1 MNTLRTKT
9 NALNKLLICC
19 VLSLIT
25 VSLNAQ
31 KRFEVF
37 TVAGN
42 VNFMQPTAINPNN
55 SVETALLAALNF
67 PVVFKDSSVWIT
79 MVDYAHYSI
88 NNEYFLTDANPIKQF
103 NLDGFIVRT
112 GYIHRFNATQALHA
126 LFIPRYMTDFK
137 ATFSNCIQ
145 LGGML
150 AYEKIK
156 SKNLTWRAGVLF
168 NQEFFG
174 PYLIPILYLDWN
186 ITSKLKFTGLLPIY
200 GKLFIQPAANLTTG
214 LHFIG
219 LTTSYRINENSY
231 TNYYVERNSIDLS
244 YFVNTQLAKNI
255 FIEGR
260 VGYSLTKDYA
270 LYAENQKV
278 AFAIPLHYFGDNRI
292 RSNNTYNGSPFIHLK
307 LFYSIAL

>member
-1 MNTLRTKT
+1 MIKLNTFK
-9 NALNKLLICC
+9 KLIICI
-19 VLSLIT
+19 VFSFIT
-25 VSLNAQ
+25 VTLYAQ

-42 VNFMQPTAINPNN
+42 VNFMQPTAVNTNN
-55 SVETALLAALNF
+55 SLETALLASLNL

-79 MVDYAHYSI
+79 MVDFAHYSV
-88 NNEYFLTDANPIKQF
+88 NNEYFLTDSNPIKQF
-103 NLDGFIVRT
+103 NLDGFIIRT
-112 GYIHRFNATQALHA
+112 GYIHRFNTTQSLHA
-126 LFIPRYMTDFK
+126 VFIPRYMTDFK

-156 SKNLTWRAGVLF
+156 SKNLTWRAGVLY

-174 PYLIPILYLDWN
+174 PYLIPILYLDWS
-186 ITSKLKFTGLLPIY
+186 ITSKLKFTGMLPIY
-200 GKLFIQPAANLTTG
+200 GKLYIQPSENLTTG

-219 LTTSYRINENSY
+219 LTTSYRINENGY

-244 YFVNTQLAKNI
+244 YFVNKQLAKNI

-278 AFAIPLHYFGDNRI
+278 NFAIPLHYFGDNRI
-292 RSNNTYNGSPFIHLK
+292 RSNNTYEGSPFIHLK
-307 LFYSIAL
+307 LFYSIPM